1 VKRPSAAHS
10 LRSPGRGQGGGSTV
24 AALLAASGLP
34 AIEAQAL
41 AAHAL
46 GLSRARLL
54 ADPGRGLDGEAAR
67 RVERLFLR
75 RRAGEPVA
83 YLTGE
88 REFFGLSLKVTPD
101 VLIPRPETELLVE
114 LGLAR
119 LPNRAG
125 RLLDLG
131 TGSGAVAGASAHA
144 APDAEIV
151 ATDASAAALEVA
163 RENARRYGVS
173 IRLVLGDWFAALA
186 GERFDAIV
194 SNPPYVAAGDA
205 HLGEGD
211 LRFEPGE
218 ALVGGVDGLEAIR
231 AIVAGAQRH
240 LVAGGWLLFE
250 HGYDQAE
257 RCKSLLAMY
266 GYAEIAGWPDLA
278 GIVRVAGGRAAR

>member
-1 VKRPSAAHS
+1 
-10 LRSPGRGQGGGSTV
+10 
-24 AALLAASGLP
+24 
-34 AIEAQAL
+34 
-41 AAHAL
+41 
-46 GLSRARLL
+46 
-54 ADPGRGLDGEAAR
+54 
-67 RVERLFLR
+67 
-75 RRAGEPVA
+75 
-83 YLTGE
+83 
-88 REFFGLSLKVTPD
+88 
-101 VLIPRPETELLVE
+101 
-114 LGLAR
+114 
-119 LPNRAG
+119 
-125 RLLDLG
+125 
-131 TGSGAVAGASAHA
+131 
-144 APDAEIV
+144 
-151 ATDASAAALEVA
+151 
-163 RENARRYGVS
+163 VS